1 MNKVSVMV
9 LLLAACLLHA
19 PLSDAQQMV
28 DNVDIHVLPVRENI
42 YMLVGAG
49 GNITLQTGDDGVVIV
64 DTGIA
69 GTSDKVLAAIR
80 KLSDKPIRYIIN
92 THYHADHVGGN
103 MELSEAGST
112 ITGGNITMAI
122 GNPSEGVSIIAHENV
137 LLRLSAAAGKGGG
150 LDPKG
155 WPNDTYF
162 RDSKS
167 MYFNG
172 EGIRIIH
179 QPHAHT
185 DGDSIVFFRKSDVI
199 AAGDIYVTRI
209 YPFIDV
215 EAGGTYQGIVD
226 SLNRIIDLMIPVYGQ
241 DGGTLIIPGHGRLCD
256 IGDVINYREMLTIIG
271 DRIKDM
277 LGRGM
282 TLEQVKA
289 ARPTRDYD
297 PRWGATSGWWTTDMF
312 VEAAYKTLSKQ
323 KK

>member
-1 MNKVSVMV
+1 MKRTPVIM
-9 LLLAACLLHA
+9 LLLVACLLQA
-19 PLSDAQQMV
+19 PLISAQQKAGDV
-28 DNVDIHVLPVRENI
+28 EIHVLPVRDHI

-49 GNITLQTGDDGVVIV
+49 GNITLQVGDDGVLIV

-69 GTSDKVLAAIR
+69 GTSDKILAAIR

-103 MELSEAGST
+103 VELSEAGST

-122 GNPSEGVSIIAHENV
+122 GNASEGVSIIAHENV
-137 LLRLSAAAGKGGG
+137 LLRLSAAAGNGAG

-179 QPHAHT
+179 QPNAHT
-185 DGDSIVFFRKSDVI
+185 DGDSIVYFRKSDVI
-199 AAGDIYVTRI
+199 AAGDIYVTTI

-241 DGGTLIIPGHGRLCD
+241 DDGTLIIPGHGRLCD
-256 IGDVINYREMLTIIG
+256 VGDVINFREMLTIIG

-277 LGRGM
+277 ISRGM

-312 VEAAYKTLSKQ
+312 VEAAYKTLSMP

>member
-1 MNKVSVMV
+1 MNKVPVIG
-9 LLLAACLLHA
+9 LLLTACLLYV
-19 PLSDAQQMV
+19 PLAGAQQKAG
-28 DNVDIHVLPVRENI
+28 DIEIHVLPVRENI

-49 GNITLQTGDDGVVIV
+49 GNITLQVGDEGVLIV

-69 GTSDKVLAAIR
+69 GASGKILAAIR
-80 KLSDKPIRYIIN
+80 KITDKPIRYIIN

-112 ITGGNITMAI
+112 IVGGNITMAI
-122 GNPSEGVSIIAHENV
+122 GNASEGVSIISHENV
-137 LLRLSAAAGKGGG
+137 LLRLSEAAAEGDG

-162 RDSKS
+162 RDSKN

-179 QPHAHT
+179 QPDAHT
-185 DGDSIVFFRKSDVI
+185 DGDSIVYFRKSDVI

-215 EAGGTYQGIVD
+215 QAGGTYQGIVD

-241 DGGTLIIPGHGRLCD
+241 DDGTLIIPGHGRLCD
-256 IGDVINYREMLTIIG
+256 IGDVINFREMLTIIG

-277 LGRGM
+277 ISKGM

-297 PRWGATSGWWTTDMF
+297 PRWGAASGWWTTDMF

-323 KK
+323 AK